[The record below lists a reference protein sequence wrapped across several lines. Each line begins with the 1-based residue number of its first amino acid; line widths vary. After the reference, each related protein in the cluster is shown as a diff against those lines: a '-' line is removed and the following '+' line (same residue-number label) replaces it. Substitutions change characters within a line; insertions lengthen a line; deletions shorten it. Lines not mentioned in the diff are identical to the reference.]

1 MVLKK
6 ALRLLLP
13 AASLAITVGLV
24 TFADEHRWIRDLTRN
39 ASNSL
44 HIKSI
49 EVLSLLPDPIEVT
62 AYVPEDP
69 AMRSGLADFFARYQR
84 HKSEFTLK
92 FIDPRKDFGAANRRD
107 ANLGEILFEYG
118 GRKQRLTQ
126 LSESDVTNALARL
139 ARGSDRWITFLA
151 NNGERRIA
159 RKANHDLA
167 RLSEYLE
174 SRGLRLREYTLGKMA
189 AIPQNTAVLVLASPS
204 VPYLP
209 SEADEIMQYLADG
222 GNLLWLTEPDAP
234 AALGKLE
241 HALGVVVYPGTVVDP
256 VGLTK
261 FKNPT
266 YAVALDH
273 PAHPIFEGFN
283 QTVVFPFAAALRV
296 RTNLDWS
303 ATILAR
309 TQGAAWTETGT
320 FEGNVGFDGG
330 DEIQGELN
338 LAVAFS
344 KKSGAPGAE
353 QRIVVIGDGDFL
365 SNMYVENLGNLEFG
379 RRTLEWLAAD
389 DALIDIVVPKVLD
402 AELDLA
408 MWERLAM
415 FLFFCVG
422 LPLVL
427 SLNGAMWWW
436 RRRNA

>member
-13 AASLAITVGLV
+13 AALLALTVGLV

-69 AMRSGLADFFARYQR
+69 AMRSSLADFFARYQR

-159 RKANHDLA
+159 RTANHDLA

-241 HALGVVVYPGTVVDP
+241 HALGVVAYSGTVVDP

-261 FKNPT
+261 FKTPA

-283 QTVVFPFAAALRV
+283 QTVVFPFATALHV

-303 ATILAR
+303 VTILAR

-330 DEIQGELN
+330 DEIQGELS

-344 KKSGAPGAE
+344 KRSGAPGAE